1 MGIQIKISAQG
12 KGKRKRMEL
21 YGDDMIMLVIG
32 AGGDDDGDCDDA
44 RGSIGWKGS
53 ISGVLW
59 ILDPPYSLKIVVVP
73 CSRQRGIFGVSH
85 FLFEVVLVG
94 RSVTDYNVH
103 HHHHQT
109 HHL

>member
-1 MGIQIKISAQG
+1 
-12 KGKRKRMEL
+12 MEL

-32 AGGDDDGDCDDA
+32 AGGDDDDDGDGDDA

-73 CSRQRGIFGVSH
+73 SQVPQLKGRGTLLGGSLLKAERNFWCFS
-85 FLFEVVLVG
+85 FSF
-94 RSVTDYNVH
+94 
-103 HHHHQT
+103 
-109 HHL
+109 

>member
-73 CSRQRGIFGVSH
+73 CSRERGIFGVSP
-85 FLFEVVLVG
+85 FLFEVLLVSQ
-94 RSVTDYNVH
+94 SVNV
-103 HHHHQT
+103 HHHQT

>member
-59 ILDPPYSLKIVVVP
+59 ILDPPYSLKIVVAP
-73 CSRQRGIFGVSH
+73 CSRQRGIFGVSP
-85 FLFEVVLVG
+85 FLFEVLLVG
-94 RSVTDYNVH
+94 QSVTEY
-103 HHHHQT
+103 
-109 HHL
+109 